1 MTITA
6 SRWSRKVVAVAA
18 TAVLAAG
25 FLTPSAEAH
34 PPGALGSSG
43 RTGVEAGQ
51 TAAPLTNLAHLNFLT
66 DRVTV
71 PVTAAH
77 STYRLDTEPS
87 VGVLWVYADPRPG
100 NTFARVGGGGL
111 DPVTG
116 HWGQGSFDGDDIAR
130 AAIVYL
136 RQWKATGDIS
146 SKTEAYEQL
155 RGLAYLQTL
164 TGPHTGESVLWMQP
178 DGTLNPSPTPADS
191 PNPSDSGASYW
202 LARSLWAFGE
212 GSAAFRD
219 ADPPFA
225 AFLQSRMDLA
235 VSALQ
240 RDVLSDYGKYQII
253 HGIRVPAWLI
263 VDGADA
269 SSEAMLGL
277 SSYVEAIGTR
287 TVGGSAAR
295 IALGQLAAGVA
306 QMSAGTTTTWPYRAV
321 LPWALSRSDWHA
333 WGAQMPAGLA
343 AASAAL
349 QDKSLLGPAV
359 GDAAGFTPHLLTAT
373 GPDNGWLPIPVDGTQ
388 IAYGVDARVQSLLA
402 VATASGS
409 RGIRA
414 LAGIAASWFFGQNTA
429 NTPVYDPSTGV
440 TNDGVSA
447 SGTVNR
453 GSGAESTIHGLLT
466 MQVLDANPDLAAIA
480 RASSHLVSRDGQK
493 VIEAETG
500 VLQGNASVR
509 NPSSAWTG
517 ESQWSG
523 SFVAAGAGSAISW
536 PLAAADQPRLVQP
549 IAELTPG
556 SNAQTRFTADGRA
569 LGRVRFGAVGAQ
581 GNAPSP
587 TELLPIDLRMAA
599 PAKATSVIATTVGG
613 YGNLDALLVIP
624 MISTLITDGGGHGTV
639 LLSSVAASSQ
649 LRRIVVPGSGPTVVR
664 AYDRNGVLQRCST
677 GGAGALV
684 EVLPGGFTIAS
695 R

>member
-1 MTITA
+1 MT
-6 SRWSRKVVAVAA
+6 A

-25 FLTPSAEAH
+25 FVTPSAQAAPVSTAVQANADVGH
-34 PPGALGSSG
+34 A
-43 RTGVEAGQ
+43 
-51 TAAPLTNLAHLNFLT
+51 AAPLTNLAHLNYLT

-71 PVTAAH
+71 PATAAH
-77 STYRLDTEPS
+77 NTYRLDTQPS

-100 NTFARVGGGGL
+100 NTFARVGGGAF
-111 DPVTG
+111 DPATG

-136 RQWKATGDIS
+136 RQWKATGDTS

-164 TGPHTGESVLWMQP
+164 NGPHAGESVLWMQP
-178 DGTLNPSPTPADS
+178 DGTLTPSPTPPDS

-212 GSAAFRD
+212 GFAAFRD
-219 ADPPFA
+219 TDPAFA

-235 VSALQ
+235 VTALH
-240 RDVLSDYGKYQII
+240 RDVLTDYGKYQII
-253 HGIRVPAWLI
+253 HGVKVPAWLI

-277 SSYVEAIGTR
+277 ASYVRATGSR
-287 TVGGSAAR
+287 TADGAGAR
-295 IALGQLAAGVA
+295 TALGQLAAGVA

-343 AASAAL
+343 AASTAL
-349 QDKSLLGPAV
+349 QNKSLLTPAI
-359 GDAAGFTPHLLTAT
+359 GDAAGFTPHLLTAA
-373 GPDNGWLPIPVDGTQ
+373 GPDNGWLPSPVDGTQ
-388 IAYGVDARVQSLLA
+388 IAYGADARVQSLLA
-402 VATASGS
+402 VGKASGS
-409 RGIRA
+409 SGIRT
-414 LAGIAASWFFGQNTA
+414 LAGVAAGWFFGQNTA
-429 NTPVYDPSTGV
+429 GTPVYDPATGV
-440 TNDGVSA
+440 TNDGISSTGA
-447 SGTVNR
+447 VNL

-466 MQVLDANPDLAAIA
+466 MQVLDANPDLLAIA
-480 RASSHLVSRDGQK
+480 RASSHLVSRDGQQ
-493 VIEAETG
+493 VIEAETAA
-500 VLQGNASVR
+500 LQGNAAVQT
-509 NPSSAWTG
+509 PASAWTG

-523 SFVAAGAGSAISW
+523 SFVAAGAGSTVTW
-536 PLAAADQPRLVQP
+536 PLPAAGQPRLVQP

-556 SNAQTRFTADGRA
+556 SKAQSTFSADGRM

-587 TELLPIDLRMAA
+587 TALLPIDLWVPA
-599 PAKATSVIATTVGG
+599 PAKATTLTATTKGG
-613 YGNLDALLVIP
+613 TGNLDALLVIP
-624 MISTLITDGGGHGTV
+624 LVSTLTTQGNGHGTV
-639 LLSSVAASSQ
+639 LLSSVVSSSQ
-649 LRRIVVPGSGPTVVR
+649 LHRVAVPGSGPFVVR
-664 AYDRNGVLQRCST
+664 SYDRNGVLHRSST
-677 GGAGALV
+677 CGSGALV
-684 EVLPGGFTIAS
+684 EILPGGFTIAS